1 MSTLKSI
8 LFILVGMVSI
18 GLSISCFNA
27 DDGDYVEK
35 NYYGGDAYTGIQH
48 AAAETGQNV
57 RALTKLATKG
67 FGSRLLV
74 GGLALVVVGIPSR
87 KNGKRPCDESKTII
101 EPDSPQT
108 GVVEATV

>member
-8 LFILVGMVSI
+8 LFILVGIVSI

-27 DDGDYVEK
+27 NDGDYVEK
-35 NYYGGDAYTGIQH
+35 HSYGGDAFTGIQH

-67 FGSRLLV
+67 FGSILLV
-74 GGLALVVVGIPSR
+74 GGLALVVVGIPS
-87 KNGKRPCDESKTII
+87 KKDKTKPNI
-101 EPDSPQT
+101 T
-108 GVVEATV
+108 FV

>member
-8 LFILVGMVSI
+8 LFILVGIVSI

-67 FGSRLLV
+67 FGSILLV

-87 KNGKRPCDESKTII
+87 RNENKPSDETKPII
-101 EPDSPQT
+101 ETDSPQT
-108 GVVEATV
+108 SVVEATV